1 MKYICL
7 AYQKRN
13 PGETMSESERDLCNE
28 QWFADH
34 NARSIF
40 LSEQAV
46 GLQKNKLSIT
56 DGPFAETKEQMG

>member
-1 MKYICL
+1 MKFICL

-13 PGETMSESERDLCNE
+13 HEETISETEPDPCKEL
-28 QWFADH
+28 WFADD

-40 LSEQAV
+40 LGGKAA
-46 GLQKNKLSIT
+46 GLQKNRLSIT